1 MFVKNTLIKYLSM
14 CGTVTFV
21 CDQYI
26 VMKIAAAKDR
36 NPPLLLIFKENYKEV
51 ISFKDSEK

>member
-1 MFVKNTLIKYLSM
+1 M